1 MLEYIVRP
9 FQAVPVLTTRRSAI
23 TTAVKRS
30 NETPLIVI
38 GAVGQ
43 SPDIFSFTLKVI
55 DPDNKP
61 NKEISRKTT
70 DVRIENPDDK
80 SQFVVAQR
88 IDSIQFSRELP
99 PPSTTDA
106 GKNLSGNSGGADPS
120 TAYKQPPDP
129 TIVPT
134 GDNPTI
140 DSKPVDPNTAPVN
153 TAKSEY
159 ELDPKAAGP
168 SEIPL
173 P

>member
-1 MLEYIVRP
+1 MEFIVRP
-9 FQAVPVLTTRRSAI
+9 FQSTPVLTNRRSAV
-23 TTAVKRS
+23 TTFVKRS
-30 NETPLIVI
+30 NEKPLIVI
-38 GAVGQ
+38 GAAGQ

-61 NKEISRKTT
+61 NKEVSRKTT
-70 DVRIENPDDK
+70 DVRIQNPDDK

-99 PPSTTDA
+99 TPSNDAA
-106 GKNLSGNSGGADPS
+106 GKNLSGNGAGPDPN
-120 TAYKQPPDP
+120 TAYKQPPDSG
-129 TIVPT
+129 TVPA
-134 GDNPTI
+134 GDNPTV
-140 DSKPVDPNTAPVN
+140 DSKPIDPNTAPVN

-159 ELDPKAAGP
+159 ELDPKASGP